1 MTSTEEVEM
10 KATQRWQHRAACMGE
25 DPELFFPVGTTGPA
39 LEQIETAKQVCRR
52 CEVVDVCLDW
62 ALRSGQDAGI
72 WGGLDELERRTLRRS
87 EQRARSSRDQVVP
100 GSAFREGGWVA
111 PEGDDHRNGR
121 RIR

>member
-1 MTSTEEVEM
+1 M
-10 KATQRWQHRAACMGE
+10 KATQRWQHRAACAAE

-39 LEQIETAKQVCRR
+39 LLQIETAKQVCRR
-52 CEVVDVCLDW
+52 CEVVDVCLNW

-87 EQRARSSRDQVVP
+87 ELPVRSSGDQVVP
-100 GSAFREGGWVA
+100 GPAFREGGWVA